1 MILTSE
7 GSWEVPLFNTG
18 KPPAQCL
25 AHNEHH
31 MFAILLVVTVDLLSG
46 PLISVVD
53 GNGSGQ
59 VGAA

>member
-1 MILTSE
+1 MVLASE
-7 GSWEVPLFNTG
+7 GCWEVPLVTTG

-31 MFAILLVVTVDLLSG
+31 MLDILVVFTTDLLRE
-46 PLISVVD
+46 PLILVAGRD
-53 GNGSGQ
+53 GSGQ